1 MEVSIR
7 KIAGL
12 ALTVVLVMALVVT
25 GTWAYFGDTETASG
39 NLFSGWAAS
48 SWTQTSQSDF
58 EDGVL
63 NNVDTSSVPGD
74 VKKAIKSDWYN
85 IGWSYRKKITI
96 DHTKVSNTS
105 QSNFPV
111 LISRT
116 DADWKDTT
124 NGGHVGQ
131 SDGGDILFT
140 SSDGTTKLSH
150 QIERYTSSTGELIA
164 WVKVLT
170 LSPSTDTVIYIYY
183 GNAACPDQW
192 ATGGSTWDTNYKI
205 VYHLGDAGPTT
216 AYDATSNANN
226 GTMSG
231 TASFGAA
238 GKIDG
243 ATSYN
248 GGYIAASGAPSI
260 SATGSFTYEFWINV
274 TSYTNGA
281 INDGS
286 GSYFLD
292 RTTAS
297 TPLVSLKPVG
307 GQFAYQTRYDDGTGL
322 GGPTGGTIVT
332 GSWFYITMVRDYNTA
347 FRLYVNGAQVATTAD
362 SGSKLLTPPVP
373 KLARHATTANYL
385 NGSLDEF
392 RISNAARSADW
403 IKTEYNNQNSPST
416 FYSLGGEEGP
426 YITSDWYNTS
436 WTRRCPTT
444 ITNNTGTALSGYQ
457 VKVAV
462 TYDSDMQTDFD
473 DIRFA
478 DSDGLTLLSHWRE
491 SYTASASAIFLVK
504 VPSIPSGTKTIYMY
518 YGHPTIGSASDG
530 ANTFEFFDE
539 GDQLSSWT
547 TGTVGSGSAGQSL
560 TIGNLAPSYYVGSSD
575 GSNYAYMKR
584 DFGLTTN
591 RIIEFDMQT
600 DTSLGPAYVLDVAF
614 LVSSAGYGQN
624 FRLEGRAGEKSGFAS
639 KDNWTAFNWG
649 VPASGSAY
657 STGVWHKAKIAIGPT
672 QANGWIDDGL
682 QLTSPYTL
690 RTTAGNTFIGIEWS
704 GRIDNIRVRKYA
716 SPEPTTSVGSEEVY
730 VSPSTIAS
738 QVRDTAVAGARWDA
752 LFWSETLPA
761 NTNITFE
768 VRASNSSFPE
778 TDGTLSWTAIGG
790 TSPVL
795 TGLPTGQYKQWRA
808 TLTTTDSSKTPVL
821 NEVRLYYY

>member
-1 MEVSIR
+1 
-7 KIAGL
+7 
-12 ALTVVLVMALVVT
+12 
-25 GTWAYFGDTETASG
+25 
-39 NLFSGWAAS
+39 
-48 SWTQTSQSDF
+48 
-58 EDGVL
+58 
-63 NNVDTSSVPGD
+63 
-74 VKKAIKSDWYN
+74 
-85 IGWSYRKKITI
+85 
-96 DHTKVSNTS
+96 
-105 QSNFPV
+105 
-111 LISRT
+111 
-116 DADWKDTT
+116 
-124 NGGHVGQ
+124 
-131 SDGGDILFT
+131 
-140 SSDGTTKLSH
+140 
-150 QIERYTSSTGELIA
+150 
-164 WVKVLT
+164 
-170 LSPSTDTVIYIYY
+170 
-183 GNAACPDQW
+183 
-192 ATGGSTWDTNYKI
+192 
-205 VYHLGDAGPTT
+205 
-216 AYDATSNANN
+216 
-226 GTMSG
+226 
-231 TASFGAA
+231 
-238 GKIDG
+238 
-243 ATSYN
+243 
-248 GGYIAASGAPSI
+248 
-260 SATGSFTYEFWINV
+260 
-274 TSYTNGA
+274 
-281 INDGS
+281 
-286 GSYFLD
+286 
-292 RTTAS
+292 
-297 TPLVSLKPVG
+297 
-307 GQFAYQTRYDDGTGL
+307 
-322 GGPTGGTIVT
+322 
-332 GSWFYITMVRDYNTA
+332 
-347 FRLYVNGAQVATTAD
+347 
-362 SGSKLLTPPVP
+362 
-373 KLARHATTANYL
+373 
-385 NGSLDEF
+385 
-392 RISNAARSADW
+392 
-403 IKTEYNNQNSPST
+403 
-416 FYSLGGEEGP
+416 
-426 YITSDWYNTS
+426 
-436 WTRRCPTT
+436 
-444 ITNNTGTALSGYQ
+444 
-457 VKVAV
+457 
-462 TYDSDMQTDFD
+462 
-473 DIRFA
+473 
-478 DSDGLTLLSHWRE
+478 
-491 SYTASASAIFLVK
+491 
-504 VPSIPSGTKTIYMY
+504 MY

-690 RTTAGNTFIGIEWS
+690 RTTAGNTFIGIELS